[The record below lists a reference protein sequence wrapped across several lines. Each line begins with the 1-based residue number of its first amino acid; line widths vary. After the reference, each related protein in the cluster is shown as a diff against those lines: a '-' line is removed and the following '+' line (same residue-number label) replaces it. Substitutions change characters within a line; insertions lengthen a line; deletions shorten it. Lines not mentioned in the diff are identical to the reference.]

1 MNHFAWPVSLILGTF
16 SYRTM
21 TINIRKGTSK
31 WPMGIQYDYIM
42 TYKINQLI
50 KSSTNTGIERRG
62 MHFKEFLQRE
72 NT

>member
-1 MNHFAWPVSLILGTF
+1 
-16 SYRTM
+16 
-21 TINIRKGTSK
+21 
-31 WPMGIQYDYIM
+31 MGIQYDYIM

-72 NT
+72 NTQVN